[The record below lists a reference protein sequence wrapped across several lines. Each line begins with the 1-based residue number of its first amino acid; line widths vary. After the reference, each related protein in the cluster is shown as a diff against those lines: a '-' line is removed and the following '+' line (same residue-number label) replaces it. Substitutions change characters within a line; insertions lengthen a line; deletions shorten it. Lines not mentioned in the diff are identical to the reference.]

1 MLSLATLKERED
13 EVQAL
18 RLQLAQRASSSS
30 NQLELENR
38 LRALTDSL
46 LNKQSQIEV
55 LSTERNSLVIQLEA
69 EKRKVCT

>member
-1 MLSLATLKERED
+1 MLSQATLKERED
-13 EVQAL
+13 EVQSL
-18 RLQLAQRASSSS
+18 RLQLSQRAASST

-55 LSTERNSLVIQLEA
+55 LSTERNSLVIQLED
-69 EKRKVCT
+69 EKRKV

>member
-1 MLSLATLKERED
+1 MLSQATLKERED
-13 EVQAL
+13 EVQSL
-18 RLQLAQRASSSS
+18 RLQLSQRAASST

-69 EKRKVCT
+69 EKRKV